1 MEQAIGLGVGK
12 MTGVTLDTPHG
23 VVFKWTEPD
32 RVGVGDETDFPLEE
46 KEKGGKRAKVVV
58 EYEMGDEKNR
68 LRRLMNETEQITRKA
83 VNKGGSHKTS
93 LMRGSTMKGEAYL
106 EMTTHKMACMPPNET
121 VAATGESPLTH
132 TYNLE
137 ATAKTG
143 HPVYELHSVRVSSTS
158 LPCDPVAYSCNRVAY
173 NCNPGATLFA
183 GERQVSAGPH
193 HRELEGRHDPARI
206 HRVDLVLCCA
216 SPPEPAPVCRFRR
229 AGEALEAEAW
239 GD

>member
-1 MEQAIGLGVGK
+1 

-121 VAATGESPLTH
+121 VAATGESWNPLTH
-132 TYNLE
+132 TCNLE
-137 ATAKTG
+137 ATSKAG

-158 LPCDPVAYSCNRVAY
+158 LPCNPVAYSCNRVAY
-173 NCNPGATLFA
+173 ICNRMAYSCNHAATVFA